1 MQSLH
6 HKLGEGVAGKG
17 QEEDKDDTGRDW
29 SSTDGFLPLSEGFHF
44 QTFQK
49 QNKTKNQTP
58 PKKKQNKKPNKT
70 KTPIPRQTKRA
81 LEKPGALSAPSEEQ

>member
-49 QNKTKNQTP
+49 QNKTK
-58 PKKKQNKKPNKT
+58 KP
-70 KTPIPRQTKRA
+70 TPIPRQTKRA

>member
-49 QNKTKNQTP
+49 QNKTKKQTKKP
-58 PKKKQNKKPNKT
+58 PKKQTNKK
-70 KTPIPRQTKRA
+70 KTPIPHQTKRA

>member
-49 QNKTKNQTP
+49 QNKKTNKKTP
-58 PKKKQNKKPNKT
+58 QKTNNKKKPQYHIKLK
-70 KTPIPRQTKRA
+70 
-81 LEKPGALSAPSEEQ
+81 EH

>member
-49 QNKTKNQTP
+49 QNKTKNQP
-58 PKKKQNKKPNKT
+58 PPQKKTNPQVFFVYPTGVKS
-70 KTPIPRQTKRA
+70 PIT
-81 LEKPGALSAPSEEQ
+81 SMFS

>member
-49 QNKTKNQTP
+49 QNKTKKPTP
-58 PKKKQNKKPNKT
+58 PQKKQNKKPNKT

>member
-49 QNKTKNQTP
+49 QNKTKNQPPP
-58 PKKKQNKKPNKT
+58 PKKNKT
-70 KTPIPRQTKRA
+70 KNPTKQ
-81 LEKPGALSAPSEEQ
+81 KPQYHVKLKEH